1 MKGWKAWSRPFVIL
15 GLNAIALFV
24 LSGLMAKFLSF
35 HKVTGPDGKPDL
47 PAPIHLHHVVRAAG
61 VAHQR
66 VAAVRAG
73 QPRRAVRR
81 AVADGSQGHL
91 PEGLTWHACPAC
103 FGNRPRLPRPVWL
116 VSWTSFFTDTASEAV
131 YPIMPLYLTRT
142 LGGTAMAIGI
152 IEGAAEALN
161 SVLKIVSGRLSDRWS
176 ARKPFVIAGYSIS
189 TLARPLVALA
199 TSWPHV
205 LAVRLTDRVGKGIR
219 AAPRDALA
227 RVVGRAGDAGLR
239 LRPAPVDGPRRRHRR
254 AAAGQPLPV
263 VLPGAVPDAVR
274 ADAHPRGDRGRDAAA
289 GSGRARAAGGT
300 PRLPS
305 AVTPPRRCWARAF
318 SRYLVRAV
326 LFSLGNSTDA
336 FLLLRL
342 SEVGVGTAWIPV
354 AWAALHVVKAVVSP
368 IGGTC
373 SRTGMSR
380 RGVIATGWLV
390 YAGVYGGFAL
400 ASSAATLMPLFL
412 VYGVYYG
419 LTEGVE
425 KAVVADLA
433 PAGRRGAAFGA
444 YHAVIG
450 VGALAASLVF
460 AGIWKAAGAPAA
472 FALGA
477 AACRALRL
485 VGVALRALATS
496 RL

>member
-1 MKGWKAWSRPFVIL
+1 VARLSR
-15 GLNAIALFV
+15 
-24 LSGLMAKFLSF
+24 LSRL
-35 HKVTGPDGKPDL
+35 
-47 PAPIHLHHVVRAAG
+47 
-61 VAHQR
+61 
-66 VAAVRAG
+66 
-73 QPRRAVRR
+73 
-81 AVADGSQGHL
+81 
-91 PEGLTWHACPAC
+91 

-116 VSWTSFFTDTASEAV
+116 VSWTSFFTDTASEAI

-161 SVLKIVSGRLSDRWS
+161 SVLKILSGRLSDRWS
-176 ARKPFVIAGYSIS
+176 ARKPFVMAGYGIS

-199 TSWPHV
+199 TSWLHV

-219 AAPRDALA
+219 AAPRDALLA
-227 RVVGRAGDAGLR
+227 SWAEPATRGYVFGLHRSMDHAGAIVGPLLASLFLWFFPEQYRTLFALTLIPGLIAVAM
-239 LRPAPVDGPRRRHRR
+239 LVP
-254 AAAGQPLPV
+254 
-263 VLPGAVPDAVR
+263 VPDAPAPLV
-274 ADAHPRGDRGRDAAA
+274 AATPA
-289 GSGRARAAGGT
+289 PEVPAAPLGT
-300 PRLPS
+300 R
-305 AVTPPRRCWARAF
+305 F
-318 SRYLVRAV
+318 SRYLSVLF

-354 AWAALHVVKAVVSP
+354 AWAALHVVKAAVSP
-368 IGGTC
+368 IAGHL
-373 SRTGMSR
+373 SDGMSR
-380 RGVIATGWLV
+380 RGIIATGWLV

-477 AACRALRL
+477 ALSLISAAQL
-485 VGVALRALATS
+485 S
-496 RL
+496 RLDLTPAAER